1 MKTGERQERWQR
13 IRLEQIEEDMKR
25 EEEIDGIGEHRHRRP
40 CFLHVGV
47 EEEGL
52 GAPPPVRLHGGGVLA
67 AKAHVLPR
75 VHLQL
80 PSRGG
85 RRRRGGGAGAIA
97 ARSGHVEIYMFR
109 ADAEVSLFSMSMR
122 AALEAPL
129 NFTWNHLVELLLH
142 CRRGLGD
149 TLRSMRGTRSARGR
163 RKETVKQ

>member
-1 MKTGERQERWQR
+1 MECARGAMKTGERQERWQR

-75 VHLQL
+75 VHI
-80 PSRGG
+80 PFKKRVDS
-85 RRRRGGGAGAIA
+85 
-97 ARSGHVEIYMFR
+97 VVMFTL
-109 ADAEVSLFSMSMR
+109 LFLVLS
-122 AALEAPL
+122 EEL
-129 NFTWNHLVELLLH
+129 NEF
-142 CRRGLGD
+142 
-149 TLRSMRGTRSARGR
+149 
-163 RKETVKQ
+163 